1 MHRFTSSKQTLF
13 VCGGIVALVVI
24 GTTITV
30 LARHH
35 TTNPISVKNTA
46 VKHSNSSTNVRAST
60 TTGTATKTP
69 TNSVTKQTSS
79 ADKQTAA
86 AATKPVTVACTL
98 LTLDVARKLLG
109 SGTQASTP
117 GDTSTYQATDTNVT
131 ACAYA
136 NGDNNVQ
143 LVVRT
148 PTSSLGTSENDTV
161 FGSGRP
167 SGATTVQGYGQSA
180 YWDSSA
186 HTLNILGSNNWY
198 VITRSTGTEADTE
211 AVAAQLAAGF

>member
-1 MHRFTSSKQTLF
+1 MHKFTPSKQILL
-13 VCGGIVALVVI
+13 VCSGVIALVII
-24 GTTITV
+24 GVTITA

-35 TTNPISVKNTA
+35 TANPISVKNTA
-46 VKHSNSSTNVRAST
+46 VKHPNSSTTTHTSAT
-60 TTGTATKTP
+60 TTNTP
-69 TNSVTKQTSS
+69 TNPVTKQTSS

-86 AATKPVTVACTL
+86 AAAKPITEACAL

-109 SGTQASTP
+109 SGTQTSTP

-136 NGDNNVQ
+136 NGSSNVQ

-161 FGSGRP
+161 FGSDRP

-186 HTLNILGSNNWY
+186 HTLNILGNNNWY
-198 VITRSTGTEADTE
+198 IITRNSNTESSTE
-211 AVAAQLAAGF
+211 AVATQLAAGF